1 MDEISLLGAKGVLI
15 NITGG
20 HDLTL
25 FELDEAA
32 NKIRE
37 QVDPDANII
46 VGSTMDEGMGGSMR
60 VSVVATGIDAVD
72 VNTEM
77 PVPRRSM
84 SAPLPQT
91 QIEDPADSLEVTDE
105 APVAAPTVAAAT
117 EEPSLFQD
125 LNAQEQAAVEQAE
138 DIFVEEDE
146 NGVPAPAY
154 RPAAAAPAAPAF
166 TSARITDEAPA
177 DAEPRAPGTPSPAA
191 MDRLRNAVDRMPGG
205 TQRPAAVPQPS
216 EAAVAEERAPRFG
229 INSLISK
236 MTGAAETQ
244 PERAEQPAAPRAQPA
259 VQRTQAAPAPEPEI
273 EEAQDQDRI
282 EIPAFLRRQA
292 N

>member
-1 MDEISLLGAKGVLI
+1 
-15 NITGG
+15 
-20 HDLTL
+20 
-25 FELDEAA
+25 
-32 NKIRE
+32 
-37 QVDPDANII
+37 
-46 VGSTMDEGMGGSMR
+46 
-60 VSVVATGIDAVD
+60 
-72 VNTEM
+72 
-77 PVPRRSM
+77 
-84 SAPLPQT
+84 
-91 QIEDPADSLEVTDE
+91 
-105 APVAAPTVAAAT
+105 
-117 EEPSLFQD
+117 
-125 LNAQEQAAVEQAE
+125 
-138 DIFVEEDE
+138 
-146 NGVPAPAY
+146 
-154 RPAAAAPAAPAF
+154 
-166 TSARITDEAPA
+166 
-177 DAEPRAPGTPSPAA
+177 